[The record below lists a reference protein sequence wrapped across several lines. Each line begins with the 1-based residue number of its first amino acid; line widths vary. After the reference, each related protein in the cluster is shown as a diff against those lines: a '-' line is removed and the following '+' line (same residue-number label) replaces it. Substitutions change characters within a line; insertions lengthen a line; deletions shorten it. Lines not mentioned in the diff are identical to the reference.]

1 VIDNM
6 SPCPIVLLTGFL
18 GAGKTTLLNALLRD
32 PAFADTAV
40 LINEFGEVAIDHDLI
55 AEFGDDGLVTT
66 TTGCL
71 CCEVSSDI
79 KESLFDLRSLRREG
93 KIRPFRRVIVET
105 TGLVDPV
112 PVLNALL
119 APPRQARI
127 DRVVSAEFALTRVV
141 TLFDAVTGG
150 AAIEQHFEALK
161 QIALADAVVLT
172 KTDLAHDPATLS
184 DVKAERARLQALNP
198 GAPILDRHADWPT
211 IRELFLSSGT
221 YDLRTKGEDA
231 LAWLKAEALAGSHPH
246 VHGDAVQRGDGV
258 SSHCLVI
265 DEPIPPVV
273 LDFFL
278 DALKIGAGPDL
289 LRIKGLVAL
298 SDDPER
304 PVVLHGVQHL
314 IHPIGR
320 LDRWPSADKRTRI
333 VLIGCN
339 LNVAAMR
346 NLLTPKAR
354 PRAPRSARSLKGG
367 LAAALG
373 ATALALGASWLGR
386 HPTAERPATSMV
398 HQSDPGERP

>member
-6 SPCPIVLLTGFL
+6 SPCPVVLLTGFL
-18 GAGKTTLLNALLRD
+18 GAGKTTLLNAVLRD

-40 LINEFGEVAIDHDLI
+40 LINEFGEVPIDHDLV
-55 AEFGDDGLVTT
+55 AEFGGGLVTT

-71 CCEVSSDI
+71 CCEASSEI
-79 KESLFDLRSLRREG
+79 KESLFDLWSRR
-93 KIRPFRRVIVET
+93 RDHQVSPFRRVIVET

-112 PVLNALL
+112 PVLNTLL

-127 DRVVSAEFALTRVV
+127 DRVVSAEFALARVIA
-141 TLFDAVTGG
+141 LFDAVLGG
-150 AAIEQHFEALK
+150 ATIDRHFEASK

-172 KTDLAHDPATLS
+172 KTDLAHDPATLA
-184 DVKAERARLQALNP
+184 DVDAEKARLQALNP

-231 LAWLKAEALAGSHPH
+231 LAWLKAEAVTGSHPH
-246 VHGDAVQRGDGV
+246 SHGDAAQRGDGI

-265 DEPIPPVV
+265 DEPVPPVV

-298 SDDPER
+298 TDDPER

-314 IHPIGR
+314 IHPIDR
-320 LDRWPSADKRTRI
+320 LDRWPSADRRTRL
-333 VLIGCN
+333 VLIGRN

-354 PRAPRSARSLKGG
+354 PRAPRSARKLKAG

-386 HPTAERPATSMV
+386 HATAERPATSMG
-398 HQSDPGERP
+398 HQPHPGERP